1 MLQRCFAL
9 PKIFDIRFAQNKA
22 IPCGG
27 PTSQVSK
34 EAIQTIHIGNK
45 RQKQRIHEQKKVVST
60 RKPNEIE
67 CLLTIPNGTDRD
79 EVISAKKKGMNTR
92 NDKHRQPRAQR
103 NTYYTA
109 QKSHTP
115 TLDPDALYPNRPRTK
130 EMLLNLEPNPM
141 RCKWNRKTVS
151 ENTKPSPSPRPNSVI
166 HKTSGTLTWKF

>member
-79 EVISAKKKGMNTR
+79 EVISAKKKR
-92 NDKHRQPRAQR
+92 YEHPKRQTP
-103 NTYYTA
+103 TA
-109 QKSHTP
+109 QSPKKHI
-115 TLDPDALYPNRPRTK
+115 LYSSKITYAH
-130 EMLLNLEPNPM
+130 
-141 RCKWNRKTVS
+141 S
-151 ENTKPSPSPRPNSVI
+151 
-166 HKTSGTLTWKF
+166 